1 METNF
6 HVFSHKLFIIR
17 SWSRVHMLSGC
28 SETYRCLMVLCVSWC
43 PSLHFVF
50 KLTSPPLCLALLACH
65 PPTFLFLWS
74 LEIFHICSTLSEQH
88 IMTVCL
94 QPYFTCGLG
103 KKNILL
109 LMLFYLITRFSF
121 AFQLCF
127 LCCEGVKIDKYSS
140 YCGSLSFLLSHNGLF
155 IFCFTGP

>member
-1 METNF
+1 M
-6 HVFSHKLFIIR
+6 SHGLVCELM
-17 SWSRVHMLSGC
+17 SLS
-28 SETYRCLMVLCVSWC
+28 SLCIQADESPTMPSFVSL
-43 PSLHFVF
+43 PPPNISLFVF
-50 KLTSPPLCLALLACH
+50 AGDISH
-65 PPTFLFLWS
+65 LFHSVRAAYNDYLP
-74 LEIFHICSTLSEQH
+74 STLFY
-88 IMTVCL
+88 L
-94 QPYFTCGLG
+94 WLRK

-109 LMLFYLITRFSF
+109 LMLFYLIIRFSF